1 MRAMLSG
8 LLAAVLLLSLAACGQ
23 QETEPDTLGQSLL
36 QAFQTAY
43 EADPQ
48 ADLDTLAQ
56 GLLTQETVGFQGT
69 TAPVEPGTSWVLAT
83 PPLKGFP
90 KG

>member
-1 MRAMLSG
+1 MLP
-8 LLAAVLLLSLAACGQ
+8 LSPVACGQ

-69 TAPVEPGTSWVLAT
+69 TAPVEPGTLMGFGNT
-83 PPLKGFP
+83 PH
-90 KG
+90 

>member
-48 ADLDTLAQ
+48 ADLATLAQ
-56 GLLTQETVGFQGT
+56 GLLTQETVGSR
-69 TAPVEPGTSWVLAT
+69 EPPRRWSPGPSWVWQH
-83 PPLKGFP
+83 PH
-90 KG
+90 